1 MPFNIEINV
10 LMNLS
15 ELNIGEK
22 AVIVKVKGHGSFQKR
37 IREMGFIRGQFV
49 ESIKSA
55 PFRGPVEYKVMDYHV
70 SLRKNEAKLIE
81 ITTDLL
87 ETKSNNPKLEQIIED
102 EHVLIGGNNSLK
114 HINVAFVGNPNCGKT
129 SLFNFASGQREH
141 VGNYSGVTIESKNGR
156 YKQNGYTFNIIDL
169 PGTYSLTAYTPEEL
183 YVRKFIFQEHPD
195 IVVNVIDASNL
206 ERNLYLTTQL
216 IDMDIKVV
224 IALNMY
230 DDLEKS
236 GAILKIGTLSRLLGI
251 PIIPTIAT
259 KGVGISNLFNKIIDV
274 FENRDAIVRHIHIN
288 HGREVEQ
295 SIKQIRE
302 VLRQN
307 KRLAVK
313 LSSRFL
319 AIKLLEQD
327 KQAINMVTKHD
338 DGHNILKTVYQEIE
352 RIEKII
358 GDDSESVIT
367 DAKYGFIN
375 GALKET
381 FTTGEFKRRVHS
393 NAIDKV
399 LTHKIWGLPFFALFM
414 FIMFYATFTIG
425 SYPMDWIDT
434 GIGILNSFIKSSLPQ
449 GMLNNLITDGMISG
463 MGSVLVFLPNI
474 VILFLFISFMEDTGY
489 MARAAF
495 IMDKFM
501 HKLGL
506 HGRSFIP
513 LIMGF
518 GCNVPA
524 IMGTRT
530 IRNHNDRLLTML
542 IIPFMSCSARLPVY
556 ILFIGLFFPKSPALV
571 LLGLYLTGIIMAVI
585 MANIFNK
592 TIFKTKE
599 SPFVM
604 ELPPYRLPN
613 LKSIGLHMW
622 ERSSEYLKKVGGI
635 ILIAVVIIWALGY
648 FPRKVNYTQNY
659 QQQIT
664 EQTIILNNNNNNT
677 QAQATIDSLQMLMHR
692 EKLELS
698 YLGRIG
704 KFIEPVIRPLG
715 FNWHMGISLISGMAA
730 KEVVVG
736 TLGVLLQADSDNDNR
751 LGQQIKELKYND
763 GKNAGK
769 PVFTPLVAASFLLF
783 VLLYFPC
790 VGVISAIARESGRWK
805 WSFFMM
811 AYTTGLAWVVSFLV
825 YQTGKI
831 FGL

>member
-769 PVFTPLVAASFLLF
+769 LVFTPLVAASFLLF